1 MEILFLSL
9 VIVTTSLQSV
19 FKKRL
24 NQKCTACEFSVG
36 TLISSFSLLYFLIV
50 SKNLTFTWEL
60 FPYSLAFAICYAVAT
75 VTCVLALNCGPLAFT
90 ELMLAYSSTLPL
102 LYGIIFMKDPITIWK
117 VTGILLLLISFIFT
131 YYKPKGE
138 KQTFKKSWIIYVILL
153 FLSNGGCGV
162 FMRMQQNRFS
172 GAMDSSFMVSSLIM
186 VVIFLL
192 TASLVRKENILLA
205 IKRGWYLTG
214 FCGACNGAANYFS
227 LLCLLT
233 IPGTIYYP
241 FTSAG
246 GLTVS
251 YIISVVGYKE
261 KFRTGQVIG
270 FILGVLSMIL
280 VNLSF

>member
-24 NQKCTACEFSVG
+24 NKKCVDCEFSVG
-36 TLISSFSLLYFLIV
+36 TLISFFSLVYFLIV

-75 VTCVLALNCGPLAFT
+75 VTCVLALNTGSLAFT
-90 ELMLAYSSTLPL
+90 ELMLSYSSTLPL
-102 LYGIIFMKDPITIWK
+102 LYGILFMKDPLTIWK
-117 VTGILLLLISFIFT
+117 ITGIILLLVSFLFT
-131 YYKPKGE
+131 YYKPKGQ
-138 KQTFKKSWIIYVILL
+138 KQTFRKSWLVYVILL

-162 FMRMQQNRFS
+162 VMRMQQNRFS
-172 GAMDSSFMVSSLIM
+172 GATDSSFMVFSLIM
-186 VVIFLL
+186 VVMFLL
-192 TASLVRKENILLA
+192 TASLIRKEKVLLA
-205 IKRGWYLTG
+205 IKHGWHLTG
-214 FCGACNGAANYFS
+214 ICGACNGAANYFS
-227 LLCLLT
+227 LLCLLM

-246 GLTVS
+246 GLTLS
-251 YIISVVGYKE
+251 YIYSIAIYKE
-261 KFRTGQVIG
+261 KFNKWQIIG